1 MHKFPY
7 TDYHEKGCLP
17 DFCKRYGVK
26 LAVVKD
32 SLQLLDKDNNVLSQ
46 VKISFANQ
54 ALEDIH
60 GQNIDG
66 YVRDIYNNATGTSAV
81 ITFGDGT
88 QKQVLYERAQ
98 FAVKDALGT
107 PLLLYMRD
115 LNVKGNELEITR
127 GTGATKRITV
137 PYATKAEQD
146 IEGNNILTYAASI
159 GVDGNEVVLKDRQDN
174 VLGRI
179 TVPYAETSGESYE
192 LAATDREIQLID
204 KDGNVISSIVVPFA
218 EKAETAEKDIL
229 DELFTKSY
237 GSKIDLFNNKVRL
250 LSKEDDV
257 LGEVELPN
265 AIATVQIVGDSIV
278 FSTVNG
284 EEITITSPYSVRAE
298 KDKLNNDLTS
308 YVKYGRVGENGEIQL
323 FDANNNIVSTLVPTT
338 KIATQD
344 NYGNLLADYIKSIV
358 FNEQS
363 DYLVVTHGNGTT
375 DTIVINYATKA
386 HKDDLGNIIKNVYVK
401 TAALEYDEEGTPIF
415 VAYNGEGSEIWRI
428 PLAFSVPYAERAGA
442 DAEGNVFTETYANNI
457 SLSWTNDGLYYML
470 TTPDGTVIK
479 SETIT
484 LPKAT
489 NYQFYKPQQTI
500 IDATTNGNDT
510 IILYPYQFVKTNLSY
525 DKFSLLSF
533 SQSTDAVKVK
543 QAIPNLPTI
552 APGDIAYVNLGTV
565 YTTRRFDNSIGSTIT
580 DNKAQLSLQTIVPTA
595 VLDIPYISGGVLFEL
610 AYANRGNLAY
620 LIIRN
625 TNDFA
630 VSPNSEYI
638 TLKYDFNDIYSTIV
652 LNPPDFINTV
662 YNENNNSI
670 VVNLLSDRITHIGK
684 GHFEGSN
691 IVYDEIIPVSAIANR
706 YVNPIYYSYLIQNV
720 EDGYIYDLIA
730 NNLSLGLFVS
740 KN

>member
-7 TDYHEKGCLP
+7 TDYHDKGCLP

-146 IEGNNILTYAASI
+146 IEGNSILTYAASI
-159 GVDGNEVVLKDRQDN
+159 GVDGNEVILKDRQDN
-174 VLGRI
+174 ILGRI

-192 LAATDREIQLID
+192 LTATDREIQLID
-204 KDGNVISSIVVPFA
+204 NDGNVISSIVVPFA

-442 DAEGNVFTETYANNI
+442 DAEGNIFTETYANNI
-457 SLSWTNDGLYYML
+457 SIYWSNDGLYYRL

-479 SETIT
+479 EEI
-484 LPKAT
+484 LP
-489 NYQFYKPQQTI
+489 PLP
-500 IDATTNGNDT
+500 TTVSQLGQPSSLPYECIVNGNSN
-510 IILYPYQFVKTNLSY
+510 IVFYPYQNLH
-525 DKFSLLSF
+525 
-533 SQSTDAVKVK
+533 T
-543 QAIPNLPTI
+543 TI
-552 APGDIAYVNLGTV
+552 AYD
-565 YTTRRFDNSIGSTIT
+565 RFGLSNVVQDKPSVKI
-580 DNKAQLSLQTIVPTA
+580 KKQLSNLTPIAAGETKIIPIGRFVTDESFNSSSGAMISGNSRNLVQRGIVPSKIITS
-595 VLDIPYISGGVLFEL
+595 PYSTCLCEI
-610 AYANRGNLAY
+610 ANIGNANLTY

-625 TNDFA
+625 ITEFEAN
-630 VSPNSEYI
+630 PNSDYV
-638 TLKYDFNDIYSTIV
+638 TLEFDFDYLLNQIDLVQADNNGNV
-652 LNPPDFINTV
+652 LT
-662 YNENNNSI
+662 
-670 VVNLLSDRITHIGK
+670 LTDRFDLIGK
-684 GHFEGSN
+684 GK
-691 IVYDEIIPVSAIANR
+691 IVGNKIEYEEFIPITGTPNR
-706 YVNPIYYSYLIQNV
+706 QPHPVYYSYNMV
-720 EDGYIYDLIA
+720 EMEEGYVYEYMKSTETPDVRIA
-730 NNLSLGLFVS
+730 SYLTFS
-740 KN
+740 KKQF